1 MGRGV
6 FMAAMGFPC
15 RLEPGMGR
23 FRPLTELEE
32 IRQSVRLILTTR
44 KGERPFRPQ
53 FGTNL
58 DRYAF
63 ETMDTTTC
71 SLIRQEA
78 VAALQTWEPRIWNI
92 RVEFDHR
99 PEEGQLIVNVF
110 YEVRRSG
117 VAASQPIRLQTG

>member
-1 MGRGV
+1 
-6 FMAAMGFPC
+6 MAAMGFPC
-15 RLEPGMGR
+15 RLESGLGR

-32 IRQSVRLILTTR
+32 IKQSVHLILTTR
-44 KGERPFRPQ
+44 KGERPFRPK

-71 SLIRQEA
+71 NLIRQE
-78 VAALQTWEPRIWNI
+78 VIAALQMWEPRIWNI

-117 VAASQPIRLQTG
+117 VAASQQISLLAA

>member
-1 MGRGV
+1 
-6 FMAAMGFPC
+6 MAAMGFPC
-15 RLEPGMGR
+15 RLESGLGR

-32 IRQSVRLILTTR
+32 IKQSVHLILTTR
-44 KGERPFRPQ
+44 RGERPFRPK

-58 DRYAF
+58 DRFAF

-71 SLIRQEA
+71 SLIRQE
-78 VAALQTWEPRIWNI
+78 VIAALQTWEPRIWNI

-99 PEEGQLIVNVF
+99 PEEGQLIVNVS

-117 VAASQPIRLQTG
+117 VAASQQISLQAA